1 MATSATFVI
10 IIPFL
15 IAVIVFIVVV
25 ATRSGR
31 HKHRGANDARNF
43 DDGTTFYPGDAVVNP
58 TSTPPPHE
66 HSPGAAVPPQRAPEA
81 TAHPSESAPA
91 APVASSNPG
100 EIVSDGLMPKGEQS
114 AFKSGRQDPDTSG
127 DPDSITS
134 KARGAGRGEETAGGG
149 PEGGGGGTTGGSR

>member
-66 HSPGAAVPPQRAPEA
+66 HSGAAVPPQSVEEA
-81 TAHPSESAPA
+81 TAHPSESGPA
-91 APVASSNPG
+91 APLTGSNPG

-134 KARGAGRGEETAGGG
+134 KARGAARGEETAGGG